1 MKNAILAVAL
11 LLVSLTSFAQKI
23 SPGNIVGI
31 WQCEDYKI
39 EVFKSGGNYS
49 AKLLWSKDMF
59 EADGKT
65 PKKDSK
71 NPNAKLRGRSIQGI
85 VHISALV
92 FEDGEYVDGKLY
104 SVQDGN
110 TYSLKAKLKSIN
122 DLETRGYRG
131 VPMIGKTFRWKRVR

>member
-1 MKNAILAVAL
+1 MKKAILAVTL
-11 LLVSLTSFAQKI
+11 LLVSVASFAQKT
-23 SPGNIVGI
+23 SPDNIVGI

-39 EVFKSGGNYS
+39 EVFKSGGSYS

-71 NPNAKLRGRSIQGI
+71 NPNEKLRDRSIQGI

-92 FEDGEYVDGKLY
+92 FKDDEYVDGKLY

-122 DLETRGYRG
+122 ELETRGYKG
-131 VPMIGKTFRWKRVR
+131 IPMIGKTFKWKRVK

>member
-1 MKNAILAVAL
+1 MKKAILAVAL
-11 LLVSLTSFAQKI
+11 LLVSLASFAQKI
-23 SPGNIVGI
+23 SPDNIVGI

-39 EVFKSGGNYS
+39 EVFKSEGSYS

-71 NPNAKLRGRSIQGI
+71 NPNEKLRGRPIQGI

-92 FEDGEYVDGKLY
+92 FKDGEYVDGKLY

-110 TYSLKAKLKSIN
+110 TYSLKAKLKSLN
-122 DLETRGYRG
+122 DLETRGYKG
-131 VPMIGKTFRWKRVR
+131 VPMLGKTFKWKRVR

>member
-1 MKNAILAVAL
+1 MKKSVLAALL
-11 LLVSLTSFAQKI
+11 LLVSMASFAQKLPADKI
-23 SPGNIVGI
+23 IGV

-39 EVFKSGGNYS
+39 EVFKSGNTYS

-71 NPNAKLRGRSIQGI
+71 NPNAKLKIRSIQG
-85 VHISALV
+85 VTHITGLV
-92 FEDGEYVDGKLY
+92 YEDGEYVDGKLY

-110 TYSLKAKLKSIN
+110 TYSLKGKLKTA
-122 DLETRGYRG
+122 DELETRGYKG
-131 VPMIGKTFRWKRVR
+131 VPMLGKTFKWKRVK